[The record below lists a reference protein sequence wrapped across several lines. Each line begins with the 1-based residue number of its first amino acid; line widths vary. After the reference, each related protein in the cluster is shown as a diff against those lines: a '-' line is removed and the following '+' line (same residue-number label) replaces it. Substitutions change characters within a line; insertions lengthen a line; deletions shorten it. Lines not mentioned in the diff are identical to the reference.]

1 MSGAGFDEADA
12 AALRPSTDHAGHRD
26 RLRDRFARAEDALPD
41 YEVLELLLF
50 RLIPRRD
57 TKPIARDLLR
67 RFGSLKG
74 IFAAPKA
81 ELMKT
86 ASVGER
92 VAQDLRVIGALH
104 TRMLREVVS
113 ERPVLGSWS
122 AVVDYLTAQM
132 AHRDR
137 EQLRILYLD
146 KKNNLIVDEMMHEG
160 TVDHTAVYPREVVR
174 RALELASTAI
184 IVVHN
189 HPSGDPTPSQAD
201 IEMTRM
207 LVETCSTMDII
218 VHDHIVVGKKG
229 HASFKGL
236 GLM

>member
-1 MSGAGFDEADA
+1 MAQSGFDEARSG
-12 AALRPSTDHAGHRD
+12 ALGPTQDHVGHRD
-26 RLRDRFARAEDALPD
+26 RLRERFARAEDALPD

-74 IFAAPKA
+74 IFAAAPG

-92 VAQDLRVIGALH
+92 VAQDLRVIAALH
-104 TRMLREVVS
+104 GRMLREVVA

-122 AVVDYLTAQM
+122 GVIDYLTAQM

-146 KKNNLIVDEMMHEG
+146 KKNNLIRDEVMHEG
-160 TVDHTAVYPREVVR
+160 TVDHTAVYPREIVR
-174 RALELASTAI
+174 RSLELAATAI

-189 HPSGDPTPSQAD
+189 HPSGDPVPSRAD
-201 IEMTRM
+201 IEMTKT
-207 LVETCSTMDII
+207 LVETCATMDIT
-218 VHDHIVVGKKG
+218 VHDHIVVGKTG
-229 HASFKGL
+229 HASFRAME
-236 GLM
+236 LM